1 MQKGLIKIIG
11 LKVSSYVGVPD
22 KEREQRQD
30 LLIDVTIKPS
40 NSLQDLND
48 NIEDTVDYFL
58 VAQKIKEIASIGER
72 KLIETLA
79 EEIIDSIRSFFV
91 VDEVEVEVKKF
102 ILDDAKYVSVIL
114 KS

>member
-22 KEREQRQD
+22 KEREQLQD

-40 NSLQDLND
+40 NPLHDLND